1 MDNFFSHQL
10 NFQNRS
16 QVMEQVTGYD
26 YKADIWSF
34 GITAVELATGTAP
47 YHKYPPMKVL
57 MLTLQNDP
65 PTLDTSAEDK
75 EQFKAY
81 GKTFRKM
88 ISDCLQKDPSKR
100 PSASELLKHPFFRNK
115 ARDRKFLQQS
125 LVASAPSIDARVQK
139 ARGGAS
145 KQRPGASGR
154 LHRNDAGDWVW
165 SSDEDAAENDHA
177 DTDSP
182 PKKPFA
188 NTDGSAKNVAAGR
201 KQQSAP
207 LTASA
212 SVKPSSPTASSE
224 AKQQLSMNQ
233 KTINMVSEAIDREPI
248 LLKDPQRTR
257 IEKESKLSIVECRA
271 GAGADCLKVQLSLL
285 MSLFPLRDRH

>member
-1 MDNFFSHQL
+1 
-10 NFQNRS
+10 
-16 QVMEQVTGYD
+16 MEQVTGYD

-100 PSASELLKHPFFRNK
+100 PSASELLKHPFFKNK

-139 ARGGAS
+139 ARGSS

-165 SSDEDAAENDHA
+165 SSDEDDDDNNDSGHNR
-177 DTDSP
+177 S
-182 PKKPFA
+182 PKKSPSPSA
-188 NTDGSAKNVAAGR
+188 STKATDGGGSSNNAAAAAG
-201 KQQSAP
+201 QSQPAP
-207 LTASA
+207 ASIPA
-212 SVKPSSPTASSE
+212 SGKSSSPATSSD
-224 AKQQLSMNQ
+224 AKQPLSQNQ
-233 KTINMVSEAIDREPI
+233 KTINLV
-248 LLKDPQRTR
+248 
-257 IEKESKLSIVECRA
+257 
-271 GAGADCLKVQLSLL
+271 GY
-285 MSLFPLRDRH
+285 

>member
-1 MDNFFSHQL
+1 
-10 NFQNRS
+10 
-16 QVMEQVTGYD
+16 MEQVTGYD

-125 LVASAPSIDARVQK
+125 LVATAPSIDARVQK

-165 SSDEDAAENDHA
+165 SSDEDNATENDLA
-177 DTDSP
+177 DNDSP
-182 PKKPFA
+182 PKKHYA
-188 NTDGSAKNVAAGR
+188 NTDGGSAK
-201 KQQSAP
+201 QHSAP

-212 SVKPSSPTASSE
+212 SAKASSPAASSE
-224 AKQQLSMNQ
+224 AKQQLTQNQ
-233 KTINMVSEAIDREPI
+233 KTINMVSN
-248 LLKDPQRTR
+248 
-257 IEKESKLSIVECRA
+257 
-271 GAGADCLKVQLSLL
+271 
-285 MSLFPLRDRH
+285 